1 MAREDNDLL
10 IDDDLAAFIDSED
23 LLTASDAS
31 SEGSIEAP
39 SAEDGWETAEIETE
53 ESALDEEELPSDN
66 LAVDVFETQDH
77 LVVKARTAG
86 LSGKDLNVEVNKDGI
101 LTIGGTLH
109 GTDETDITG
118 WHLSECYWGKFSRTI
133 ALPVPVKEK
142 SAQASLKNGILTIAF
157 EKEKVEESDVIPVK
171 DL

>member
-1 MAREDNDLL
+1 MAREDTDLL
-10 IDDDLAAFIDSED
+10 MDDDLAAFIDDGSD
-23 LLTASDAS
+23 LLTADDAT
-31 SEGSIEAP
+31 SEDSIEQVP
-39 SAEDGWETAEIETE
+39 SEADGWEEAETE
-53 ESALDEEELPSDN
+53 EVSEDLPSDN
-66 LAVDVFETQDH
+66 LAVDVFETNDH

-86 LSGKDLNVEVNKDGI
+86 LSGKDLSVEVNKDGI
-101 LTIGGTLH
+101 LTISGTLH
-109 GTDETDITG
+109 GTDESDITG

-157 EKEKVEESDVIPVK
+157 EKERVEEADVIPVK